1 MLAEITG
8 RLKTMSWLRMTS
20 LRNGNRFPHSLGYVV
35 HDWFLKVF
43 PINYGKPIMSQTKDC
58 VTVSLQKAGLFY
70 HSDYSRWL
78 LVQLFVVR
86 VEWVICLAFCTD
98 EMEPDLTG
106 VFRSDPI
113 TTKKTWD
120 SPGNSLSLLKFEW
133 LQRASNRP
141 FSILGRSLLF
151 IVLVRGA
158 FQAILSRNCLAW
170 GACYSQVGYSAF
182 CQRAMSN
189 TSWVDPVG

>member
-1 MLAEITG
+1 MLAEIIG
-8 RLKTMSWLRMTS
+8 RLKTMSWLRVTS

-43 PINYGKPIMSQTKDC
+43 TINYGKPIMSQTKDC

-78 LVQLFVVR
+78 LVQLFGVR

-113 TTKKTWD
+113 TTKKTL
-120 SPGNSLSLLKFEW
+120 GNRF
-133 LQRASNRP
+133 RC
-141 FSILGRSLLF
+141 RSLNDYRGHRIGPFLF
-151 IVLVRGA
+151 LVGV
-158 FQAILSRNCLAW
+158 FFL
-170 GACYSQVGYSAF
+170 
-182 CQRAMSN
+182 
-189 TSWVDPVG
+189 

>member
-1 MLAEITG
+1 
-8 RLKTMSWLRMTS
+8 MSWLRVTS

-43 PINYGKPIMSQTKDC
+43 TINYGKPIMSQTKDC

-78 LVQLFVVR
+78 LVQLFGVR
-86 VEWVICLAFCTD
+86 VEWVIRCLS
-98 EMEPDLTG
+98 E
-106 VFRSDPI
+106 RSYND
-113 TTKKTWD
+113 KEN
-120 SPGNSLSLLKFEW
+120 PGNSLSLQKFEW

-189 TSWVDPVG
+189 TSLVDPVG